1 MEPVDLYRVV
11 LWATALL
18 LVAVLGVRVSS
29 RTGLPSLLVYLA
41 LGMAAGESGL
51 GLEFEDFDLAQNLG
65 LVALA
70 VILAEG
76 GLTTRW
82 SLIRPVF
89 GFAVVLST
97 VGVVVSVAVVAVA
110 AHLLL
115 GFDVRTAVLL
125 GAVVSSTDA
134 AAVFSVLRTLPLQ
147 RRLRATLEAESGC
160 NDAPTVILVGLVIG
174 DAWEQAHLLTA
185 AGLVLFELVVGT
197 LIGIVVGRLGQ
208 VLLARIALPATGL
221 YPLATLALTL
231 LSFAAA
237 GYVHASGF
245 IAVYVTGLWLGN
257 AALPHRRASL
267 GFAEGAAWLAQIGL
281 FVLLGLLV
289 SPNQLPVAVV
299 PAIAVGLVLLLLA
312 RPLSILVCAVPFGLP
327 WREQAFLSWAGLRG
341 AVPIVLATIA
351 VAADLPA
358 GPDVFAIVFVL
369 VVVFTLIQAPTLPHL
384 ARWLGVAETD
394 APRDVELESAPL
406 AEVGAELIQVT
417 VPDRSRLAGVTIA
430 ELRLPPGA
438 AVTLVVRQGK
448 TFVPDRYT
456 SLNTGD
462 RLLIVA
468 TAATRSLTEN
478 RLRAVSR
485 AGRLA
490 RWSGE
495 PGTVEYG
502 GAWAGSAWPGSLQP
516 GAVRAGGVSPGA
528 APAGWLRRVTHLPA
542 RRHPAR
548 RLSVTGGMPWPRS
561 RRRDPPS
568 R

>member
-1 MEPVDLYRVV
+1 MEPTDLYRVL

-41 LGMAAGESGL
+41 LGVAAGESGP
-51 GLEFEDFDLAQNLG
+51 GNQEFEDFDLAQNLG
-65 LVALA
+65 LIALA

-82 SLIRPVF
+82 AQIRPVL

-97 VGVVVSVAVVAVA
+97 VGVIVSVGVVASA

-160 NDAPTVILVGLVIG
+160 NDAPTVILVGMVIG
-174 DAWEQAHLLTA
+174 DAWEEANLLTA
-185 AGLVLFELVVGT
+185 TALMVYELVLGT

-289 SPNQLPVAVV
+289 SPNELSVAVI
-299 PAIAVGLVLLLLA
+299 PAVAVGLVLLLLA
-312 RPLSILVCAVPFGLP
+312 RPLSVLICAVPFGLP

-358 GPDVFAIVFVL
+358 GPEVFEIVFVL
-369 VVVFTLIQAPTLPHL
+369 VVVFTLIQAPTLPL
-384 ARWLGVAETD
+384 VARWLGVAETE
-394 APRDVELESAPL
+394 ATREVEVESAPL

-417 VPDRSRLAGVTIA
+417 VPDRSRLAGVTVA

-438 AVTLVVRQGK
+438 AVTLVVRQGA

-468 TAATRSLTEN
+468 TAATRSATEH

-495 PGTVEYG
+495 HGTVEQAMVG
-502 GAWAGSAWPGSLQP
+502 P
-516 GAVRAGGVSPGA
+516 GAVRAGLIGPGA
-528 APAGWLRRVTHLPA
+528 ASIGWLRRAAHLPA
-542 RRHPAR
+542 RRRPGR
-548 RLSVTGGMPWPRS
+548 RLSATGGMPWPRA